1 VSHPRGSDRWNRL
14 RSGGTVHQSD
24 TQWAHAAKVA
34 LGATAVVGVIAVLL
48 ALAAN
53 LLIVRHLD
61 QNVDGR
67 LDRQLATTSRSP
79 INPLATITATQ
90 PGDLDDAP
98 AFLWLVRPDGV
109 SNALILGA
117 PRLPAH
123 HWSHGGVTLSTAGSE
138 FRFDTTGVNGGWLVA
153 GESISKIGQARDQLL
168 IAEGVLGALLL
179 VVTFVGSF
187 VVGLRA
193 SAPIE
198 QIRRRQAEFTADASH
213 ELRTP
218 LSVIEAE
225 VDLALIRQRSAA
237 GYQDTLRRVASESGR
252 LRSIVE
258 DLLWLA
264 RADGSPPEERTD
276 QVVDVAEVGATCLS
290 RFRAVAD
297 AASVTLTNRI
307 DPDGPHPI
315 HADADSLDRLI
326 TVLLDN
332 ACRYAAAEGAGGAVE
347 LGVEARAGR
356 VVLTVDDSGP
366 GIPDDHRHLVFDR
379 FHRADNS
386 PGGTGLGLAIADAVV
401 RNSGGTWSVGTSP
414 LGGARMEVSWRQAP
428 VPATVG
434 PPQPV
439 A

>member
-1 VSHPRGSDRWNRL
+1 
-14 RSGGTVHQSD
+14 
-24 TQWAHAAKVA
+24 
-34 LGATAVVGVIAVLL
+34 
-48 ALAAN
+48 
-53 LLIVRHLD
+53 LIVRHLD

-67 LDRQLATTSRSP
+67 LDRQLATASRSSV
-79 INPLATITATQ
+79 NPLATVGASQ

-98 AFLWLVRPDGV
+98 TFVWLVRPNGA
-109 SNALILGA
+109 STALIAGA
-117 PRLPAH
+117 PKLPAY
-123 HWSHGGVTLSTAGSE
+123 HWSSGGVTLPTAGSP
-138 FRFDTTGVNGGWLVA
+138 FRFDTTGVDGGWLVA
-153 GESISKIGQARDQLL
+153 GESVSKIGQDRDQLL

-179 VVTFVGSF
+179 AVTFVGSF

-225 VDLALIRQRSAA
+225 VDLALSRQRSAA

-264 RADGSPPEERTD
+264 RADGSPPEGRTN
-276 QVVDVAEVGATCLS
+276 QVADVAAVGATCLS

-307 DPDGPHPI
+307 APDGPHPI
-315 HADADSLDRLI
+315 HADADSIDRLI

-332 ACRYAAAEGAGGAVE
+332 ACRYAASEGAGHVVE
-347 LGVEARAGR
+347 LGVEAQAGR

-366 GIPDDHRHLVFDR
+366 GIPADHRHLVFDR
-379 FHRADNS
+379 FHRADDT

-428 VPATVG
+428 VPATG
-434 PPQPV
+434 APPQPV
-439 A
+439 P

>member
-1 VSHPRGSDRWNRL
+1 
-14 RSGGTVHQSD
+14 
-24 TQWAHAAKVA
+24 VA
-34 LGATAVVGVIAVLL
+34 LGATAVVGFLAVVL

-53 LLIVRHLD
+53 LFIVRHLD
-61 QNVDGR
+61 QAVDNR
-67 LDRQLATTSRSP
+67 LNDRLVSTSRAP
-79 INPLATITATQ
+79 INPLTSIGATQ
-90 PGDLDDAP
+90 SGDLDDAP
-98 AFLWLVRPDGV
+98 TFLWEVRPDGA
-109 SNALILGA
+109 STALIAGA

-123 HWSHGGVTLSTAGSE
+123 HWSPGGVTLSTAGSP
-138 FRFDTTGVNGGWLVA
+138 FRFDTTSVDGGWLVA
-153 GESISKIGQARDQLL
+153 GESVSKIGQARDQLL

-225 VDLALIRQRSAA
+225 VDLALSRDRSAA
-237 GYQDTLRRVASESGR
+237 AYQDTLRRVASESGR

-276 QVVDVAEVGATCLS
+276 RVVDVAEVGATCLS

-297 AASVTLTNRI
+297 SASVALTNRI
-307 DPDGPHPI
+307 GPDGPCPI
-315 HADADSLDRLI
+315 HADADSVDRLI

-332 ACRYAAAEGAGGAVE
+332 ACRYAASEGAGGAVGI
-347 LGVEARAGR
+347 GVEAHAGR

-379 FHRADNS
+379 FHRADDT

-434 PPQPV
+434 PPLPV